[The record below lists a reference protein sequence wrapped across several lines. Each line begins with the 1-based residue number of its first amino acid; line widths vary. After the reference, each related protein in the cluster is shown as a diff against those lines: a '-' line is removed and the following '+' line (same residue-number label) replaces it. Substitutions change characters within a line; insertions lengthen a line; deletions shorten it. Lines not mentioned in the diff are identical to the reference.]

1 MAGNTQSAMAGDA
14 YKTAAAIKK
23 NPNARSAAKKKDE
36 KVTKTATLSASISA
50 INQRIIGPAKA
61 AITAAEPT
69 VNTYQKAYTAYTR
82 LHKDEPGYPSPTDT
96 STLNAI
102 LSVMAPAKDVI
113 KKNTKIITD
122 ANNDINKIKK
132 QIADINPSTKV
143 YTQAPPAI
151 SRGGSGA
158 DKTAP
163 KGNKKAFS
171 KNYKYNAPMVKSA
184 YFGSSSFQSNLL
196 NNNHV
201 DQGAYTDARRAWEG
215 VNGGRGT
222 IQMDKVFLTTIDTT
236 TLGDNVDTQKY
247 GFKFLYN
254 PTTVS
259 MAWGLMSSMDPNFEA
274 SGKDAFAVVS
284 AGLLSSTV
292 DFEIILNR
300 IEDFNYIDENGIRTT
315 TTTVTNGTNYIT
327 QRTPDFDPYP
337 TTIDSTELQDIY
349 RKGTMYD
356 LEYLLK
362 TLNGPSATFVSNL
375 NGSTADRAWLRPNVV
390 ELHLGDSMRYRVRI
404 ASLSVNHIMFNSRMV
419 PIFSSVKFTCA
430 RFNDG
435 PVTMS
440 GQGTGVNKQIYG
452 ISDPAKLAALNGK
465 KK

>member
-1 MAGNTQSAMAGDA
+1 MSSQSEHVKSIEG
-14 YKTAAAIKK
+14 
-23 NPNARSAAKKKDE
+23 
-36 KVTKTATLSASISA
+36 SISA
-50 INQRIIGPAKA
+50 AISNSRQKELAANKLAKKVKGYKEQIAKVLSDEIVPANSKLVDTERLKNAVNVDLLAYKRTNPAPNDPLLLGYNAQIATFDKTINAQNLLIKNANQKIDGINKNIKDLGGTQVVKIGAVPVGTKSSTTKPPTIIGK
-61 AITAAEPT
+61 
-69 VNTYQKAYTAYTR
+69 
-82 LHKDEPGYPSPTDT
+82 S
-96 STLNAI
+96 
-102 LSVMAPAKDVI
+102 
-113 KKNTKIITD
+113 
-122 ANNDINKIKK
+122 
-132 QIADINPSTKV
+132 
-143 YTQAPPAI
+143 
-151 SRGGSGA
+151 
-158 DKTAP
+158 AP
-163 KGNKKAFS
+163 KGHKKAFS

-184 YFGSSSFQSNLL
+184 YFGSHSFQDNILG
-196 NNNHV
+196 NNHV

-435 PVTMS
+435 PTAMPSNATVGS
-440 GQGTGVNKQIYG
+440 HKPYADNRIQN
-452 ISDPAKLAALNGK
+452 
-465 KK
+465 

>member
-1 MAGNTQSAMAGDA
+1 MSSQSEHVKSIEG
-14 YKTAAAIKK
+14 
-23 NPNARSAAKKKDE
+23 
-36 KVTKTATLSASISA
+36 SISA
-50 INQRIIGPAKA
+50 AISNSRQKELAANKLAKEVKRYKEKIKQVLDDEIFPANSKLVETERLKNAVNVELIAYKRTNPAPNDTLLLGYKA
-61 AITAAEPT
+61 QIATYDKTITA
-69 VNTYQKAYTAYTR
+69 QK
-82 LHKDEPGYPSPTDT
+82 LLIK
-96 STLNAI
+96 NA
-102 LSVMAPAKDVI
+102 
-113 KKNTKIITD
+113 NQKID
-122 ANNDINKIKK
+122 GINKNIKDLGGTQVVK
-132 QIADINPSTKV
+132 IGAVPVGTKPPGV
-143 YTQAPPAI
+143 KPPA
-151 SRGGSGA
+151 GVDNA
-158 DKTAP
+158 AP

-215 VNGGRGT
+215 VKGGRGT
-222 IQMDKVFLTTIDTT
+222 IQMDKVFLTTVDTT
-236 TLGDNVDTQKY
+236 TLGDDVDTQKY

-435 PVTMS
+435 PTAMPTSNVVTGS
-440 GQGTGVNKQIYG
+440 SSHKPWADKRIQK
-452 ISDPAKLAALNGK
+452 
-465 KK
+465 